1 MQLLALQFGTIL
13 EVILLFT
20 KIYYDLLNDSTR
32 PGPLS
37 AFKKRTMHYKC
48 MTLTVWLLEVIL
60 LIHQYSS
67 L

>member
-1 MQLLALQFGTIL
+1 MQLLAPQFGTIL

-37 AFKKRTMHYKC
+37 AFKKRTC
-48 MTLTVWLLEVIL
+48 TINA
-60 LIHQYSS
+60 
-67 L
+67 